1 MTLTPQR
8 LFRIAWRCFFT
19 FAVIAMIVNFSY
31 NGVRCLQGKVS
42 ICDKE
47 LQEQAEARYQRFLEF
62 KNADKIA
69 VKQEN
74 NFWLTIMSLQDN
86 EVIVDVD

>member
-8 LFRIAWRCFFT
+8 LCRIVWRWFLT
-19 FAVIAMIVNFSY
+19 FAVVATIVNFSY
-31 NGVRCLQGKVS
+31 NGIRCLQGKVP

-47 LQEQAEARYQRFLEF
+47 LQEQAELRYQTLLAL
-62 KNADKIA
+62 KNANKTQI
-69 VKQEN
+69 KTEQ
-74 NFWLTIMSLQDN
+74 NFWLTIMSLGDN